1 LFFAIPYPSYSNGA
15 AMFIPPRKGRDA
27 MRFLQHLPIRQEN
40 NSTRTEGKQEP
51 PAAGVA
57 DYRRE
62 IMGNTC
68 LSIKMV

>member
-1 LFFAIPYPSYSNGA
+1 
-15 AMFIPPRKGRDA
+15 